1 VPPQAIAFKLVYTGE
16 EREVDAQWFEDF
28 FCCQCLSG
36 IGCDGPCDCNAGC
49 KFCRSFSPYEQDIAP
64 EIINKHPVTM
74 QLIEALEDKAKVSR
88 YAQHLQWDVTS
99 EIKSLVRKVT
109 VYWVINPMPL
119 PGLQQQGGEDIQGY
133 VSGAPSF
140 SNRANPT
147 HPVDVPRL

>member
-1 VPPQAIAFKLVYTGE
+1 
-16 EREVDAQWFEDF
+16 
-28 FCCQCLSG
+28 
-36 IGCDGPCDCNAGC
+36 
-49 KFCRSFSPYEQDIAP
+49 
-64 EIINKHPVTM
+64 M